1 MNLRPSRKRAPFP
14 QAPQS
19 RHKARLP
26 FKTANHLKGRN
37 FNMRDNGIKKLTLA
51 AVCLALCM
59 VLPFLTGHIPQ
70 IGSALSPMHIPVLL
84 GGFLCGPWWAMAV
97 GLAAPLLRHVTL
109 GMPPLVTAIAMS
121 FELAAYGLFSGLLY
135 AHLPKKTSSIYISL
149 IAAMLLGRVVW
160 GAAMVVISGV
170 TGSAFTWAAFLA
182 GAFLKAIPGII
193 VHILLIPV
201 IVMALRRAG
210 LTD

>member
-1 MNLRPSRKRAPFP
+1 M
-14 QAPQS
+14 
-19 RHKARLP
+19 
-26 FKTANHLKGRN
+26 RN
-37 FNMRDNGIKKLTLA
+37 NGIKKMVLA

-84 GGFLCGPWWAMAV
+84 AGFLCGPWWAMAV
-97 GLAAPLLRHVTL
+97 GLVAPLLRHVTL
-109 GMPPLVTAIAMS
+109 GMPPLITAIAMS

-135 AHLPKKTSSIYISL
+135 ARLPKKTSNLYVSL
-149 IAAMLLGRVVW
+149 VAAMLAGRVVW
-160 GAAMVVISGV
+160 GAAMAVISGV
-170 TGSAFTWAAFLA
+170 TGSAFTWGAFMA
-182 GAFLKAIPGII
+182 GAFFNAVPGII

-210 LTD
+210 LAD